1 MPTCRIRS
9 YILMKPLFSAQK
21 LEHLQNRREFIRL
34 AGILAPGLL
43 LGVNSCRS
51 KPDLDLIK
59 ALNYPKMTTGIDLD
73 ISIDGLIK
81 DISYTGNESQ
91 TTLLGK
97 IIDQM
102 QKDYE
107 GSRIFDVNGWILSR
121 TELVLLNL
129 HLYD

>member
-1 MPTCRIRS
+1 
-9 YILMKPLFSAQK
+9 MKPLFSAQK